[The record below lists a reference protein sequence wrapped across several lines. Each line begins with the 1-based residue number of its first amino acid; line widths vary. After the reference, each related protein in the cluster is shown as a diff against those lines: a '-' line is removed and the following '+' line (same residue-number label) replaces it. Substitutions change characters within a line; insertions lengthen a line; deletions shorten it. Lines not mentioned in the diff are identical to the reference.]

1 MYGWCIGSMS
11 WPYQQI
17 FFSMAELCGEN
28 HQEAEVS
35 LALACRKCSR
45 CKKKTVD
52 AVLNDGEEGQCIN

>member
-1 MYGWCIGSMS
+1 
-11 WPYQQI
+11 
-17 FFSMAELCGEN
+17 MAELCGEN

-52 AVLNDGEEGQCIN
+52 AVLNDGEEGQGIN